1 MARLRKQT
9 LDGNI
14 ETLILA
20 VLEQGPSYGY
30 QIGRDLNQR
39 AGELLQL
46 GEGTIYPVLHRLEER
61 ELIAAT
67 WRKGDTGRQRKYY
80 RLTPKGRRALV
91 ENRQQWA
98 GLVQVMDA
106 VLQPRK
112 RPARA

>member
-20 VLEQGPSYGY
+20 SLEAGPSYGY
-30 QIGRDLNQR
+30 QIGRELNEK
-39 AGELLQL
+39 AGDLLQL

-80 RLTPKGRRALV
+80 RLTPKGRRALAG
-91 ENRQQWA
+91 NREQWA
-98 GLVQVMDA
+98 GLVQVMQA
-106 VLQPRK
+106 VLDPPAQPRT
-112 RPARA
+112 R